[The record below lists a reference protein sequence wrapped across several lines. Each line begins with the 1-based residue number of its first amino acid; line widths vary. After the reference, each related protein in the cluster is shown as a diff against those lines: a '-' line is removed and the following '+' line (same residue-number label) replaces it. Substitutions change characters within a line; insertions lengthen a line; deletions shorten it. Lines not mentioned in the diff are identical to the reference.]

1 MKKYLLPENGNFY
14 KANLHCHTTIS
25 DGRLTPEEVNELYKS
40 NGYSVVAYTD
50 HNLLIPHNDLT
61 DDTFLALNGLEM
73 DTNEHEV
80 IPCPKYNK
88 TNHVCYIALEPDNFV
103 NPMWH
108 RNMYK
113 TPGHVAENADKVIF
127 DESKPDYFRRYSHEG
142 ISEMMNIGR
151 EEGFFVTY
159 NHPTW
164 SKETYAEYTG
174 FKGMHAMEMVNGS
187 CLTLGYD
194 EHNHRVYDDILRNG
208 NRIYAIGTDDNHN
221 KYPFGTKRCDS
232 CVAWTMI
239 KAEKLDYK
247 TVTDALLAG
256 NFYASEGPEIYELTF
271 DDLKVHI
278 KTSPAEKIQINYM
291 TRGAGV
297 VFAEDEPI
305 TEATFVI
312 PDDIVYFRLTVI
324 DERGKCATTNAYF
337 LDELVK

>member
-1 MKKYLLPENGNFY
+1 
-14 KANLHCHTTIS
+14 
-25 DGRLTPEEVNELYKS
+25 
-40 NGYSVVAYTD
+40 
-50 HNLLIPHNDLT
+50 
-61 DDTFLALNGLEM
+61 M
-73 DTNEHEV
+73 DVNEHEI

-108 RNMYK
+108 RTMYK
-113 TPGHVAENADKVIF
+113 TPGHVSENAYKAIF

-232 CVAWTMI
+232 CVAWTVI

-256 NFYASEGPEIYELTF
+256 NFYASEGPEIYEFTF
-271 DDLKVHI
+271 DDLTVHI

-337 LDELVK
+337 LDELIK